1 MTAFYNKPNELS
13 NNLFIKKMS
22 EKLISNDEIPADLY
36 TEYNVK
42 RGLRNANGTGV
53 LVGLTKISHVEGYKV
68 NENKEKLQFR
78 ANSITADTM

>member
-36 TEYNVK
+36 TE
-42 RGLRNANGTGV
+42 
-53 LVGLTKISHVEGYKV
+53 
-68 NENKEKLQFR
+68 
-78 ANSITADTM
+78 